1 MKKNGGSIHTIDI
14 LFPLLFI
21 LLFCFCALLV
31 VLQGARIYEKTA
43 AGLEENYTVRTA
55 VSYLQEKVH
64 ECGDSSKI
72 TVKEMSGRQVL
83 VIEADVNG
91 ESYAS
96 CIYQEDGYLK
106 ELFTKKETFS
116 GLQGGQELV
125 ALDTFSVSRPEESLL
140 QFDLSADGQEE
151 TVFIRAAANGVA
163 ATAETAENGYESSG
177 TSAGGMEE

>member
-1 MKKNGGSIHTIDI
+1 MSRKISGRRFGCCGCPGRKNEKERRKHTYDRYFISAAVYPAV
-14 LFPLLFI
+14 LFR
-21 LLFCFCALLV
+21 ALLV

-55 VSYLQEKVH
+55 VSYLQEKVR

-96 CIYQEDGYLK
+96 YIYQEDGYLK

-125 ALDTFSVSRPEESLL
+125 ALDTFSSEQTRRRP
-140 QFDLSADGQEE
+140 
-151 TVFIRAAANGVA
+151 AAV
-163 ATAETAENGYESSG
+163 
-177 TSAGGMEE
+177 